1 MDCGGKMKVI
11 LKNEIKNIS
20 QQTRFSYR
28 EVYVLSL
35 FVDFDFLEFIL
46 RIISDSGMGVGEY
59 LLNLGIPQSII
70 YGLLHGEAQ
79 YEENREV

>member
-1 MDCGGKMKVI
+1 MKVI

-20 QQTRFSYR
+20 QQTIFSYR

-35 FVDFDFLEFIL
+35 FMKFDFLEGVLQNIA
-46 RIISDSGMGVGEY
+46 ISGMSVGEY
-59 LLNLGIPQSII
+59 LLQMGVPQSRV
-70 YGLLHGEAQ
+70 YELLHGEAQ